1 MAKSKKC
8 PECPP
13 KGLPSYMGTMADMFT
28 LLFAFF
34 VLLFAMST
42 MDPVQMGGEEGD
54 KASPAEIVSDLI
66 EIIEKLELDVSETL
80 PQRDPRGIIC
90 QLPGDMCFKP
100 MKAEIEPKLIKF
112 LDAVVDS
119 FLTNTSDKRQIII
132 EGHTDNMHIP
142 IKFQNKYPT
151 NWELSSA
158 RASAVVRYL
167 IDKGVNPARV
177 VAQGYA
183 DRWPADLT
191 WADMRNGFI
200 YRYDEINERED
211 RETKI
216 YIDDVID
223 LLNET
228 PELRRKNR
236 RIKIIFTSHDYIDGE
251 FGNNF
256 DKNLQKFEQD

>member
-66 EIIEKLELDVSETL
+66 EIIEELELDVSETL

-191 WADMRNGFI
+191 WADMRNGFVG
-200 YRYDEINERED
+200 N
-211 RETKI
+211 
-216 YIDDVID
+216 VID
-223 LLNET
+223 SLNQT
-228 PELRRKNR
+228 LELRQKNR
-236 RIKIIFTSHDYIDGE
+236 RIKIIFTSNDYIDGE
-251 FGNNF
+251 FNNGF
-256 DKNLQKFEQD
+256 DNFKQNYDKFNQD